1 MALPAFL
8 LLLASP
14 KPDLKSAV
22 DKLIAREKDFNG
34 SVLVARNGKTLYQ
47 RSLGVADR
55 SFDVKVTAKT
65 RFRIASMTKAF
76 TSALVLQLV
85 DEGKL
90 NLEKSI
96 KTYLPTYPGE
106 GGDRITLRQLLNH
119 TSGLPNLDASIE
131 GYLEAERKGL
141 DHYQRVFTPDG
152 LVARWVKGPL
162 RAQPGKSFDYNNGDY
177 IVLGRIVEVTLKKP
191 LEVVLRERILKP
203 LRLNDTGLL
212 TRRRIVK
219 HLAPTY
225 CAPDAKR
232 GLELEIPIYAE
243 NWGGAGAMYSTT
255 GDLARFA
262 DALFRGR
269 LLRPATLKRML
280 TPGLDDS
287 GFGVWVYPFDIK
299 GRRYTAVKRPGG
311 IMGANVELFH
321 LREPGLTVIVL
332 TNTNQVDTSN
342 LGRKIAEAA
351 L

>member
-1 MALPAFL
+1 MALPAL
-8 LLLASP
+8 LLLVAP
-14 KPDLKSAV
+14 PRADLSTAI
-22 DKLIAREKDFNG
+22 DQLLAREKEFNG
-34 SVLVARNGKTLYQ
+34 TVMVVRNGKALYQ
-47 RSLGVADR
+47 RSLGIADR
-55 SFDVKVTAKT
+55 SFGVKVTART
-65 RFRIASMTKAF
+65 RFRIASVTKAF
-76 TSALVLQLV
+76 TSTLVLQLV

-90 NLEKSI
+90 DLEKPI
-96 KTYLPTYPGE
+96 RTYLPNFPGE

-119 TSGLPNLDASIE
+119 TSGLPNLDAAVGS
-131 GYLEAERKGL
+131 YANAERNGF

-162 RAQPGKSFDYNNGDY
+162 QAEPGRKFDYNNGDY

-191 LEVVLRERILKP
+191 LGVALRERIFKP

-219 HLAPTY
+219 NLAPTY
-225 CAPDAKR
+225 IAPDAKR
-232 GLELEIPIYAE
+232 GLEQEIPTYAE
-243 NWGGAGAMYSTT
+243 NWAGAGSMYSTAP
-255 GDLARFA
+255 DLARFA

-269 LLRPATLKRML
+269 LLKPATLKKML
-280 TPGLDDS
+280 TPGLDDY
-287 GFGVWVYPFDIK
+287 GFGVWVYRIDVK

-311 IMGANVELFH
+311 IMGVNVELFH
-321 LREPGLTVIVL
+321 LREPGLTIIVL